1 MKLKINYNECITNLS
16 CSIKRYFGLEYK
28 HNTLDYID
36 KLLDQ
41 KKPKNI
47 ILILF
52 DGMGA
57 NILDRTVDKEDFFI
71 KNKYKNITSVFP
83 TTTTAATTSILTG
96 LNPKE
101 HGWLG
106 WNMFVAPINKT
117 ITLFMDSEKGKD
129 EICNEF
135 VEMKSKLEVPTI
147 VEEINSRENISALK
161 LYPFGNEKYESL
173 DEMISLIEKETLK
186 SGKKFIYA
194 YDDEPDSTMHDFG
207 PGSNEVKVIIQ
218 ERNDK
223 IEKMCNNLKDSIV
236 FIVADH
242 GQIKV
247 DNIHLEDYPDI
258 FSLLE
263 RTTSIE
269 NRAVSFKI
277 KEGYQKKFKKLFNAE
292 FGKHFNLY
300 SKEEVINND
309 FFGTGEAHELFESA
323 LGDYVAIAN
332 DSNKAI
338 LTVGNSSLYS
348 MHGGNSDDEV
358 YVPLIIIDKTKK

>member
-16 CSIKRYFGLEYK
+16 CSIRRYFGLEYK
-28 HNTLDYID
+28 HNTLDYVD
-36 KLLDQ
+36 KLLDE
-41 KKPKNI
+41 KKPKNV
-47 ILILF
+47 ILMLF

-57 NILDRTVDKEDFFI
+57 NILDRTLNEKNFLI

-83 TTTTAATTSILTG
+83 TTTTAVTTSVLTG

-106 WNMFVAPINKT
+106 WNMYVAPINKT
-117 ITLFMDSEKGKD
+117 ITLFMDFEKGK
-129 EICNEF
+129 EKICNEF
-135 VEMKSKLEVPTI
+135 IEIKSKLEIPNI
-147 VEEINSRENISALK
+147 VDEINNIENFSALK
-161 LYPFGNEKYESL
+161 LYPFGSERYTNL

-186 SGKKFIYA
+186 VGKKFIYA

-207 PGSNEVKVIIQ
+207 PDSNEVKLLIQ

-223 IEKMCNNLKDSIV
+223 IEKLCNNLKDSII
-236 FIVADH
+236 FIIADH

-247 DNIHLEDYPDI
+247 DNIQLEDYPNI

-277 KEGYQKKFKKLFNAE
+277 KDGYHKEFEKLFDKE
-292 FGKHFNLY
+292 FGKYFNLMT
-300 SKEEVINND
+300 KDEIINND
-309 FFGTGEAHELFESA
+309 FFGPGEAHDWFESA
-323 LGDYVAIAN
+323 IGDYIAIAN
-332 DSNKAI
+332 ESNKAI
-338 LTVGNSSLYS
+338 LTVGNSPLYS
-348 MHGGNSDDEV
+348 MHGGNSNDEV
-358 YVPLIIIDKTKK
+358 YVPLIIIDKS